1 MSWPVRI
8 ATLSK
13 GVGPLRPGESAL
25 LLETDDLLLLE
36 DGTVLLLEI

>member
-13 GVGPLRPGESAL
+13 GVSPFSLTLNGQPLTLNGQYVTLTPK
-25 LLETDDLLLLE
+25 
-36 DGTVLLLEI
+36 VN

>member
-13 GVGPLRPGESAL
+13 GGVVPPYGYSWLTLNGQFLTLNGQRLMMKVQS
-25 LLETDDLLLLE
+25 
-36 DGTVLLLEI
+36 